1 MSMFFRIRKMYNN
14 IRMKSQSQ
22 VKYSV
27 LFSAILGIILGFT
40 AKILDSPIMPSV
52 LSILGL
58 IASGWGIWIFICTL
72 LAVYSNTP
80 KLAAIRVFIFLISM
94 LFSYYIYTVSFLGI
108 FPRKYIL
115 FWCIMA
121 LLSIIPGY
129 IIWFSRGDSLIAN
142 VIAALPI
149 SIIALEGYIIYV
161 STVNFYEKYR
171 GYENVLVSKGDYW
184 FMVSTEIFYSLLV
197 LIILF
202 LIPKRK
208 KQWLYIIPFSIVVFL
223 VLAAVIPS
231 YIVA

>member
-1 MSMFFRIRKMYNN
+1 MSMFFKFHKMYNN
-14 IRMKSQSQ
+14 IKMRSRGQ

-40 AKILDSPIMPSV
+40 AKILDSPIMPSIP
-52 LSILGL
+52 SILGL
-58 IASGWGIWIFICTL
+58 IASHWGIWIFICTL
-72 LAVYSNTP
+72 LAAYSNTS
-80 KLAAIRVFIFLISM
+80 KLAAIRVFTFLISM

-108 FPRKYIL
+108 FPIKYIL

-121 LLSIIPGY
+121 LLSIVPGY

-142 VIAALPI
+142 VIIALPI
-149 SIIALEGYIIYV
+149 SIIALEGYMIYV

-184 FMVSTEIFYSLLV
+184 FMVSTEIFYSLLI

-202 LIPKRK
+202 LISKRK
-208 KQWLYIIPFSIVVFL
+208 KQWLYIIPFSIVVFS
-223 VLAAVIPS
+223 VLSVVIPS